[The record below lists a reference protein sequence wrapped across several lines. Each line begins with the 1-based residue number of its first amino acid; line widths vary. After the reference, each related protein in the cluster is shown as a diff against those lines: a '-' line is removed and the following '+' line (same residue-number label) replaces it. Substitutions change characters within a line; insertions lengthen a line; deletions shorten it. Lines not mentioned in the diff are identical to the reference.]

1 MDIGELLDYKVS
13 KLIIGYVNVF
23 CNENNKS
30 QPPQGVKRP
39 VENENDDIEKQ
50 RKMRRIARDKANKM
64 SRAAS
69 PTPSLQ
75 TLDQISEEERQE
87 ILKFV
92 ETEQTEVVQFIVF
105 SFQV

>member
-1 MDIGELLDYKVS
+1 MFPIE
-13 KLIIGYVNVF
+13 NF
-23 CNENNKS
+23 CL

-39 VENENDDIEKQ
+39 VENEGDEIEKQ
-50 RKMRRIARDKANKM
+50 KKMRRIARDKANKM
-64 SRAAS
+64 SRAVS

-92 ETEQTEVVQFIVF
+92 ETEQTEVRGF
-105 SFQV
+105 STKFNLFSVVYCRVK

>member
-1 MDIGELLDYKVS
+1 
-13 KLIIGYVNVF
+13 
-23 CNENNKS
+23 
-30 QPPQGVKRP
+30 
-39 VENENDDIEKQ
+39 
-50 RKMRRIARDKANKM
+50 MRRIARDKANKM
-64 SRAAS
+64 SRAAT

-105 SFQV
+105 SF

>member
-1 MDIGELLDYKVS
+1 M
-13 KLIIGYVNVF
+13 
-23 CNENNKS
+23 
-30 QPPQGVKRP
+30 KRP
-39 VENENDDIEKQ
+39 AEGENDDFEKQ

-64 SRAAS
+64 SRAVS

-92 ETEQTEVVQFIVF
+92 ETEQTEVIFKHLMF
-105 SFQV
+105 KNSKFF

>member
-1 MDIGELLDYKVS
+1 
-13 KLIIGYVNVF
+13 
-23 CNENNKS
+23 
-30 QPPQGVKRP
+30 
-39 VENENDDIEKQ
+39 
-50 RKMRRIARDKANKM
+50 MRRIARDKANKM

-92 ETEQTEVVQFIVF
+92 ETEQTEANNKLVNIEY
-105 SFQV
+105 